1 MNHNELAR
9 HYLGFPGAML
19 SGSKCDYDDRHP
31 GHRVFFNAN
40 LAIDG
45 RFVWHGDLDIDEPK
59 TAERLKAIAKEA
71 GAPVHVLAEHPYR
84 WQVPTRK
91 EILSDKLVR
100 VARIDP

>member
-9 HYLGFPGAML
+9 HYLGMPGGMI
-19 SGSKCDYDDRHP
+19 SGSKSSYCSHHP

-40 LAIDG
+40 LASDG
-45 RFVWHGDLDIDEPK
+45 RFVWHGYLDSDDPP
-59 TAERLKAIAKEA
+59 TTERLQAIAREA

-84 WQVPTRK
+84 FEPPTR
-91 EILSDKLVR
+91 EQILADKLPN